1 MIHATGTKR
10 FVYGALL
17 ALILLFLLMP
27 AVSAAVGEAFKIETE
42 PLGAKIWI
50 DGNYRGLSDKDT
62 VFYSFETGPHLVRLE
77 LDGYEPYEVVKTVS
91 EGASE
96 LVHHKFKPIPTTGQ
110 IDFAS
115 NPTGAD
121 IILDGRNVGKTPY
134 TLRDVEP
141 GEYTVIIRHRGYND
155 WTGRV
160 NVEVGK
166 LSEVKAELV
175 PSDTTISVTTVP
187 AGFELYIDGVD
198 VGTTPYSGTISQ
210 GRHDIRIEKLGFR
223 TIEETLIIGYEGAV
237 LTYAPETTI
246 PEAIAE
252 VEAVITANLKY
263 NPVLAK
269 ALIEEARAAYE
280 RRDYDEAINLTQRA
294 MIAAE
299 DVDLDGVKN
308 ADDMV
313 AEISNNTIYVLP
325 GILAFF
331 IVVLFAANVM
341 RHRVKPIIVLD
352 VPKALRAAGESP
364 QYLKFSVDARGG
376 KYRAFVCTVYL
387 DGRSMEHFVAPG
399 SYEVLI
405 SGEHRSVGEHTAAV
419 ELKISKTRYGVASAR
434 TEETYTVFDD
444 NSIIDSDS
452 LSLMEDGGVE
462 GANGGNKG
470 QSGKIGKNGI
480 GGMFGK
486 GGRGDKGGDGTQ
498 KRISLGDIFG
508 GIASSK
514 SADSADSTVPANSAT
529 STASAKA
536 DNADKDGKAEKFENA
551 EKSDDASESP
561 RPKKYFAP
569 YMKKN
574 APKTDAGDSE
584 KESATD
590 AAKESKNESPKES
603 VKDSPK
609 DSKTDSEKDSAKEP
623 TE

>member
-17 ALILLFLLMP
+17 ALILLLLLMP

-96 LVHHKFKPIPTTGQ
+96 LVYHKFKPIPTTGQ

-115 NPTGAD
+115 TPTGAD

-223 TIEETLIIGYEGAV
+223 TIEETLIIGYEGAD
-237 LTYAPETTI
+237 LTYVPETTI

-252 VEAVITANLKY
+252 VEAAITANLKY

-269 ALIEEARAAYE
+269 TLIEEARAAYE
-280 RRDYDEAINLTQRA
+280 RRDFDEAINLTQRA

-299 DVDLDGVKN
+299 DVDLDDVKN

-313 AEISNNTIYVLP
+313 AEISNNTIYMLP
-325 GILAFF
+325 VILALV
-331 IVVLFAANVM
+331 IVLLVAANVM

-364 QYLKFSVDARGG
+364 QYLKFSVDAKGG

-405 SGEHRSVGEHTAAV
+405 SGEHKSVGEHTAAV

-452 LSLMEDGGVE
+452 LSLMEDGGGE
-462 GANGGNKG
+462 NDAAKKG
-470 QSGKIGKNGI
+470 LSGKLGKSGI

-508 GIASSK
+508 GIAASK

-529 STASAKA
+529 STASAKE
-536 DNADKDGKAEKFENA
+536 DNADKDGKAENAENI
-551 EKSDDASESP
+551 EKSDGTSESP

-569 YMKKN
+569 YIKKN
-574 APKTDAGDSE
+574 APKTDAGGSE

-590 AAKESKNESPKES
+590 AAKESKNDSPKES

>member
-1 MIHATGTKR
+1 MIHAIGTKR
-10 FVYGALL
+10 FIYGALL
-17 ALILLFLLMP
+17 ALILLLLLMP

-96 LVHHKFKPIPTTGQ
+96 LVYHKFKPIPTTGQ

-115 NPTGAD
+115 TPTGAD

-166 LSEVKAELV
+166 LSEVKADLV
-175 PSDTTISVTTVP
+175 LADTTISVTTVP

-237 LTYAPETTI
+237 LTYVPETTI

-280 RRDYDEAINLTQRA
+280 KKDYDEAINLTQRA

-308 ADDMV
+308 ADDM
-313 AEISNNTIYVLP
+313 AAGIANNAIYTVP
-325 GILAFF
+325 FILAFF

-364 QYLKFSVDARGG
+364 QYLKFSVDAKGG

-405 SGEHRSVGEHTAAV
+405 SGEHKSVGEHTAAV
-419 ELKISKTRYGVASAR
+419 ELKISKTRYGVTSAR

-452 LSLMEDGGVE
+452 LSLMEDGGGE
-462 GANGGNKG
+462 NAAAKKG
-470 QSGKIGKNGI
+470 LSGI
-480 GGMFGK
+480 GGMFG
-486 GGRGDKGGDGTQ
+486 KGGDGTQ

-508 GIASSK
+508 GIAASK
-514 SADSADSTVPANSAT
+514 SADSAASAT
-529 STASAKA
+529 STASAKE
-536 DNADKDGKAEKFENA
+536 DNADKDGKSEKSEKSENV
-551 EKSDDASESP
+551 EKSDDTSESP

-590 AAKESKNESPKES
+590 AAKESKNESRKES

-609 DSKTDSEKDSAKEP
+609 DSKTDYEKDSVKEH

>member
-17 ALILLFLLMP
+17 ALILLLLLMP

-96 LVHHKFKPIPTTGQ
+96 LVYHKFKPIPTTGQ

-115 NPTGAD
+115 TPTGAD

-280 RRDYDEAINLTQRA
+280 KKDYDEAINLTQRA

-308 ADDMV
+308 ADDM
-313 AEISNNTIYVLP
+313 AAGIANNAIYTVP
-325 GILAFF
+325 FILAFF

-364 QYLKFSVDARGG
+364 QYLKFSVDAKGG

-405 SGEHRSVGEHTAAV
+405 SGEHKSVGEHTAAV
-419 ELKISKTRYGVASAR
+419 ELKISKTRYGVTSAR

-470 QSGKIGKNGI
+470 QNGKIGKNGI
-480 GGMFGK
+480 SGMFGK

-508 GIASSK
+508 GIAASK
-514 SADSADSTVPANSAT
+514 SADSADSTVPAYSAT
-529 STASAKA
+529 STASAKE
-536 DNADKDGKAEKFENA
+536 DNADKDGKAEKA

-574 APKTDAGDSE
+574 APKNDAGGSE
-584 KESATD
+584 KESA
-590 AAKESKNESPKES
+590 
-603 VKDSPK
+603 KDSTGDSTK
-609 DSKTDSEKDSAKEP
+609 DSVKEP
-623 TE
+623 TD

>member
-1 MIHATGTKR
+1 
-10 FVYGALL
+10 
-17 ALILLFLLMP
+17 
-27 AVSAAVGEAFKIETE
+27 
-42 PLGAKIWI
+42 
-50 DGNYRGLSDKDT
+50 
-62 VFYSFETGPHLVRLE
+62 
-77 LDGYEPYEVVKTVS
+77 
-91 EGASE
+91 
-96 LVHHKFKPIPTTGQ
+96 
-110 IDFAS
+110 
-115 NPTGAD
+115 
-121 IILDGRNVGKTPY
+121 
-134 TLRDVEP
+134 
-141 GEYTVIIRHRGYND
+141 
-155 WTGRV
+155 
-160 NVEVGK
+160 
-166 LSEVKAELV
+166 
-175 PSDTTISVTTVP
+175 
-187 AGFELYIDGVD
+187 
-198 VGTTPYSGTISQ
+198 
-210 GRHDIRIEKLGFR
+210 
-223 TIEETLIIGYEGAV
+223 EETLIIGYEGAV
-237 LTYAPETTI
+237 LTYVPETTI

-280 RRDYDEAINLTQRA
+280 KKDYDEAINLTQRA

-308 ADDMV
+308 ADDM
-313 AEISNNTIYVLP
+313 AAGIANNAIYTVP
-325 GILAFF
+325 FILAFF

-364 QYLKFSVDARGG
+364 QYLKFSVDAKGG

-405 SGEHRSVGEHTAAV
+405 SGEHNSVGEHTAAV

-470 QSGKIGKNGI
+470 QNGKIGKNGI

-508 GIASSK
+508 GIAASK
-514 SADSADSTVPANSAT
+514 SADSAASAT
-529 STASAKA
+529 STASAKE
-536 DNADKDGKAEKFENA
+536 DNADKDGKAENAENI
-551 EKSDDASESP
+551 EKSDDTSESP

-574 APKTDAGDSE
+574 APKNDADGSE

-590 AAKESKNESPKES
+590 SAKESKNESRKES

>member
-10 FVYGALL
+10 YVYGALL
-17 ALILLFLLMP
+17 ALILLLLLMP

-96 LVHHKFKPIPTTGQ
+96 LVYHKFKPIPTTGQ

-115 NPTGAD
+115 TPTGAD

-198 VGTTPYSGTISQ
+198 VGNTPYSGTISQ

-252 VEAVITANLKY
+252 VETVITANLKY

-308 ADDMV
+308 ADDM
-313 AEISNNTIYVLP
+313 AAGIANNAIYTVP
-325 GILAFF
+325 FILAFF

-405 SGEHRSVGEHTAAV
+405 SGEHKSVGEHTAAV
-419 ELKISKTRYGVASAR
+419 ELKISKTRYGVTSAR

-452 LSLMEDGGVE
+452 LSLMEDGGVG
-462 GANGGNKG
+462 GANGGNK
-470 QSGKIGKNGI
+470 GKIGKNGI

-508 GIASSK
+508 GIAASK

-529 STASAKA
+529 STASAKE
-536 DNADKDGKAEKFENA
+536 DKADKDGKAENAENI
-551 EKSDDASESP
+551 EKSDDALESP
-561 RPKKYFAP
+561 RSKKYFAP

-574 APKTDAGDSE
+574 APKNDADGSE

-590 AAKESKNESPKES
+590 SAKESKNESRKES

-609 DSKTDSEKDSAKEP
+609 DSKTDYEKDSVKEH